1 MTDDTQIVQSLGPA
15 KAQADVGRADPDQ
28 VQDQADQIGH
38 GQVATGCDGQC
49 GLSFEWIAIWNKH
62 ADLTAKTAVAA
73 DTRGDEALHIRS
85 SHGAICIN
93 LGVISIIKS
102 IVRDHSPG

>member
-1 MTDDTQIVQSLGPA
+1 M
-15 KAQADVGRADPDQ
+15 
-28 VQDQADQIGH
+28 
-38 GQVATGCDGQC
+38 
-49 GLSFEWIAIWNKH
+49 H
-62 ADLTAKTAVAA
+62 ADLTAKTAIAA

-102 IVRDHSPG
+102 IVRDRPQG